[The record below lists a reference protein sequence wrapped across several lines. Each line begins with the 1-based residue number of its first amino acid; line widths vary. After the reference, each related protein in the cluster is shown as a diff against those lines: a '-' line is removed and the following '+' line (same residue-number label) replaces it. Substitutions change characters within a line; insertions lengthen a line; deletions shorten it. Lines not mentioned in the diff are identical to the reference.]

1 MIPKVKSSME
11 ITIELIFMRIKNGLP
26 EMDKPFKAIL
36 SAHYYLNGMLCAC
49 VEYRQNVAVDLY
61 AVANNRLNAL

>member
-1 MIPKVKSSME
+1 
-11 ITIELIFMRIKNGLP
+11 MRIKNGLP